1 MSKFVDKLRRI
12 SKSGSKPIG
21 FRASASEPE
30 HPPMLFVLGMSG
42 AQSAAAKVVVDVG
55 ADAGL
60 VLSENLG
67 AASISELVASMSG
80 IPVGVLAKG
89 MGEEKIDE
97 LASAGC
103 DFMVFDVKSSAV
115 VLHKEK
121 AGKVVMIEP
130 LLDPVLI
137 RAVNRL
143 EVDAALINSK
153 ADAPFV
159 AVEDLLLC
167 RRLVEL
173 LDKPVIV
180 GLSSLVSKAELT
192 SLWEVGADGIVLPA
206 TYSVEALAGVKK
218 MIGDLPRKARSRR
231 TKADVV
237 LPQYAG
243 GVLAEAD
250 EDEDT

>member
-1 MSKFVDKLRRI
+1 MSKFVDKLRRL

-21 FRASASEPE
+21 FRASASEAEQPA
-30 HPPMLFVLGMSG
+30 MLLILAMTSTQP
-42 AQSAAAKVVVDVG
+42 AEAKVILDVG

-60 VLSENLG
+60 VLGDNLN
-67 AASISELVASMSG
+67 AMSIRQMVGSM
-80 IPVGVLAKG
+80 PDVPLGVLAAG
-89 MGEEKIDE
+89 MTEEKMDE
-97 LASAGC
+97 IVSAGC
-103 DFMVFDVKSSAV
+103 DFLVFDVKASAGL
-115 VLHKEK
+115 LHKERV
-121 AGKVVMIEP
+121 GKVIMMKP

-192 SLWEVGADGIVLPA
+192 SLWEVGVEGIVLSA
-206 TYSVEALAGVKK
+206 THSVEALAGVKK
-218 MIGDLPRKARSRR
+218 MIGELPRKARSRR
-231 TKADVV
+231 AKADVV